1 MNRTC
6 GLSPGSIPQIMIS
19 SDRKA
24 RFSLSYWES
33 NWLCTPCNPCS
44 MPSHTQSQFG
54 SESNQLHCLALER
67 FIIIYFNRSLCI
79 FFKKTELTKVLR
91 VLGIQCLHFWWKF
104 HLTQTSFKHRYSV
117 LQNLK
122 SSGVLAC
129 TLWNHFYTNSTI
141 KITIRNRYLL
151 KTN

>member
-1 MNRTC
+1 M
-6 GLSPGSIPQIMIS
+6 
-19 SDRKA
+19 
-24 RFSLSYWES
+24 
-33 NWLCTPCNPCS
+33 
-44 MPSHTQSQFG
+44 
-54 SESNQLHCLALER
+54 
-67 FIIIYFNRSLCI
+67 
-79 FFKKTELTKVLR
+79 LR

-117 LQNLK
+117 LQDLK

-151 KTN
+151 KTNEQTRNTQKTHQPQNPYQIHPIAGVLSWRMLKWPLNIENDILQTKLIICLGLSDSHSFKFCKVKK